1 MIIVHD
7 TFVCKPGNAS
17 KVAKMCKEAMSAS
30 KGFEYVMTDVVGRY
44 HKVVIVSK
52 YSSLTD
58 FDKAMQKWSKPTPE
72 MKKGMEKMSGMHELY
87 TEGWRDIFKVW

>member
-17 KVAKMCKEAMSAS
+17 KVAKMCKEAMSGS

-44 HKVVIVSK
+44 HKVVIAFK
-52 YSSLTD
+52 YASLSD
-58 FDKAMQKWSKPTPE
+58 FDKAMQKWNKPTPE
-72 MKKGMEKMSGMHELY
+72 MKKSMEKMAGMNEMY
-87 TEGWRDIFKVW
+87 TEGWREIFKVW